1 MMNLPPYALYITAFA
16 GALLISLLA
25 APQIISVAGR
35 RQLFDVPDND
45 RKLHKKTTPSLGGV
59 AIFFAYIIVTSLVVQ
74 PGIFDK
80 WHYMVASSLLFF
92 LTGLMDDLV
101 ALGAW
106 KKLVAQLI
114 PIFIIVIPGDVRI
127 HSLYGLFSIGELS
140 YETSVFITIFSI
152 TFFTNAFNFIDGID
166 GLAGGMGI
174 LCTLILGFCLAIT
187 GNIGAAAI
195 SFSLAGATAGF
206 LWYNITPARLFM
218 GDTGS
223 LLLGFT
229 ISALSVLF
237 INSYDPDTD
246 IVNWIQDG
254 QLAIIFCLAL
264 MSLPIADCL
273 RVFFIRM
280 SKGISPMRAD
290 RNHLHYF
297 LLDTGLKDLQ
307 AVAVI
312 LSMNALI
319 VLIAFLMQDL
329 GSKAVFITISIAAAI
344 FFTIVFLIRRRQ
356 KRIAL

>member
-1 MMNLPPYALYITAFA
+1 MMNLPPYALYLTAFA
-16 GALLISLLA
+16 GALLISLIS
-25 APQIISVAGR
+25 APQIISIAGR
-35 RQLFDVPDND
+35 RQLFDIPDND

-74 PGIFDK
+74 PAIFDK
-80 WHYMVASSLLFF
+80 WHYMIASSLLFF

-101 ALGAW
+101 ALSAW

-140 YETSVFITIFSI
+140 YETSMFITIFSI

-166 GLAGGMGI
+166 GLAGSMGI
-174 LCTLILGFCLAIT
+174 LCTLILGFCLAAT
-187 GNIGAAAI
+187 GNTGAASI

-229 ISALSVLF
+229 ISVLTVLF
-237 INSYDPDTD
+237 INSYNPDTA

-254 QLAIIFCLAL
+254 QLAIIFCLAVL
-264 MSLPIADCL
+264 SLPIADCL

-297 LLDTGLKDLQ
+297 LLDTGLTDLQ
-307 AVAVI
+307 ATGII
-312 LSMNALI
+312 LSMNILF
-319 VLIAFLMQDL
+319 IATAYLLQNA
-329 GSKAVFITISIAAAI
+329 GSKTVFLVLCAMATI
-344 FFTIVFLIRRRQ
+344 FFATVFMIRRKH
-356 KRIAL
+356 KRMVL